1 MDLFR
6 DDATAFVELEGLG
19 ISSFCK
25 KDGFFEE
32 AFLRDKS
39 HTFSI
44 KIESPRKGSPD
55 KFDLVFEKKDIKE
68 LKDVSISIETLGE
81 TETKGWGRYEPD
93 TFDRNG
99 GKNDPH
105 DLRWM
110 LGLGK
115 ELHGNDLVKNLAT
128 RPQDKRPLSY
138 VHVHNAYFFA
148 KNTPGSATGQKP
160 YFVRVRNG
168 IVQPFGP
175 LAESYGARIKASKGI
190 KFVLK
195 IGSNE
200 VEVPPLPHLVGRPYK
215 ILISNVDKG
224 PTAPAT
230 DLLEMMK
237 YISDPFGKQV
247 DLIPLIVKMDEVP
260 KKLRYLFVSPP
271 NYCHPGECSELCTHG
286 LVP

>member
-1 MDLFR
+1 MDIFR
-6 DDATAFVELEGLG
+6 NDATAFVELEGLG

-25 KDGFFEE
+25 KDGYFEE

-39 HTFSI
+39 HKFSI
-44 KIESPRKGSPD
+44 KIESPKKGSPD
-55 KFDLVFEKKDIKE
+55 EFDLVFEDEDIKE

-81 TETKGWGRYEPD
+81 TETKRWGRYKSG

-99 GKNDPH
+99 GKNDAH
-105 DLRWM
+105 DIRWIV
-110 LGLGK
+110 GLGK

-148 KNTPGSATGQKP
+148 KKTPGSTSGQKP
-160 YFVRVRNG
+160 YFLRVRNG
-168 IVQPFGP
+168 IVQPFGS

-190 KFVLK
+190 KFILK
-195 IGSNE
+195 IGNKE
-200 VEVPPLPHLVGRPYK
+200 VKVLTLPHLAGRPYK
-215 ILISNVDKG
+215 ILISNVDKST
-224 PTAPAT
+224 TAPAT
-230 DLLEMMK
+230 DLREMMK

-260 KKLRYLFVSPP
+260 NKLRSLFRSPP
-271 NYCHPGECSELCTHG
+271 NYCHPGECNEFCTHD